1 MRTYYRPVLSV
12 DAFRP
17 SSACTLAGGWT
28 WFDRVERITRDGP
41 HDLVPVSEVPQDV
54 LEALCAPRSDR
65 IGFDY
70 RRPRTMGILN
80 VTPDSFS
87 DGGEYLNPEAAIR
100 RASDLIAQ
108 GADIIDL
115 GAEST
120 RPGAEPVSEE
130 VQIAR
135 LLPCM
140 DAISALGRFSVD
152 TRLGAVA
159 RHAMASGPV

>member
-120 RPGAEPVSEE
+120 RPGPSRSAKRCRSRGCCPVWTRS
-130 VQIAR
+130 AR
-135 LLPCM
+135 LAGFP
-140 DAISALGRFSVD
+140 STPGWGRWP
-152 TRLGAVA
+152 
-159 RHAMASGPV
+159 AMRWPRGPV